1 MKRNAN
7 KGEMDKNIKHFVLGA
22 CIASVVLGAF
32 AGAGVSVA
40 SATTWH
46 VDDDLADYPDANSIQ
61 DAVDA
66 ASDSDD
72 DCV

>member
-1 MKRNAN
+1 M
-7 KGEMDKNIKHFVLGA
+7 LGA

-32 AGAGVSVA
+32 AGAGVA

-46 VDDDLADYPDANSIQ
+46 VDDDFADYPDANFTSIQ